1 MNEVDR
7 ALSDIANIRAQLAA
21 STRFRGIAPEVN
33 ALTAVLALVVAAA
46 QSLWPRLLA
55 QDSYHYVTLWASVLI
70 ASTVI
75 VAIEAILRS
84 RALHGRMA
92 ANMLSSALRLVLPF
106 AAAGTVISF
115 VILRYAPATVW
126 MLPGLWQIFI
136 ALVGF
141 SALSNVPRML
151 GWVAVWY
158 LLCGGIVLGLAGLS
172 GTLSPWM
179 MGIPLTVGQAAVALI
194 LSLPGRE
201 RDGQG

>member
-1 MNEVDR
+1 
-7 ALSDIANIRAQLAA
+7 
-21 STRFRGIAPEVN
+21 
-33 ALTAVLALVVAAA
+33 
-46 QSLWPRLLA
+46 
-55 QDSYHYVTLWASVLI
+55 
-70 ASTVI
+70 
-75 VAIEAILRS
+75 
-84 RALHGRMA
+84 MA

-158 LLCGGIVLGLAGLS
+158 LLCGGIVLGLAGSS